1 MQVTGPVLA
10 CALSDDCR
18 HLLAAIGNGYVFR
31 YEYRRPKASA
41 ATAMREDAAADG
53 NSDAMSEGSG
63 DE

>member
-31 YEYRRPKASA
+31 YEYRQPKQCAPSA
-41 ATAMREDAAADG
+41 VAAETAEVCND
-53 NSDAMSEGSG
+53 DAMSDGST

>member
-31 YEYRRPKASA
+31 YEYRKPKPSAS
-41 ATAMREDAAADG
+41 TAAAAD
-53 NSDAMSEGSG
+53 SKDDAMSDDSAE
-63 DE
+63 E